1 MTTLGRHSADES
13 LALALAKGQTITEAA
28 CAAGVS
34 ERTAHRRWA
43 EPDFRRRVA
52 DLRGEVVA
60 QAASRLAASM
70 ARAAD
75 RLAELVESPDHRT
88 ALMAAKA
95 VVNRGLLAREKVD
108 SETLVRELEAKLD
121 QIEAQRAG
129 DAPW

>member
-1 MTTLGRHSADES
+1 VTTLGRHGADES
-13 LALALAKGQTITEAA
+13 LALALARGQTLTEAA

-43 EPDFRRRVA
+43 EPAFRRRVS

-60 QAASRLAASM
+60 LAASRLATAM

-75 RLAELVESPDHRT
+75 RLAELVESTDPRV

-95 VVNRGLLAREKVD
+95 VLSLGLLAREKMD
-108 SETLVRELEAKLD
+108 SETLLRELEAKLEL
-121 QIEAQRAG
+121 IESQRQG